1 MGAGAG
7 FGAGAG
13 AADAIGEAAGA
24 RVGLAAAEAGK
35 PNPSTSCGVKP
46 KVPPAAKLGSVLLA
60 ARSASIE
67 AISRSEYALASRSAR
82 RRFISAWCR
91 ATYSSS
97 SARTPATSS
106 SSTSQLTGSSI
117 PAANRFSR
125 SVSPAKPLYL
135 KLGNDRRLGPRTLGG
150 IVSSRN
156 RRNVAGV
163 IIRFAASL
171 CWTINASNCRSSDI
185 TFLLLFEPL
194 GVAIGLPRSAGCVSA
209 LGTGGFLV

>member
-7 FGAGAG
+7 FGAGSG

-60 ARSASIE
+60 ARSASMKLS
-67 AISRSEYALASRSAR
+67 ADLSMPSPLALPGAAPH
-82 RRFISAWCR
+82 
-91 ATYSSS
+91 TYSSS

-125 SVSPAKPLYL
+125 SVSPPKPLYL

-171 CWTINASNCRSSDI
+171 CWAINASNCRSSDI

-194 GVAIGLPRSAGCVSA
+194 SMAIGLPGSAGCVSA